1 MNVLLWILQILLALH
16 TAMGAV
22 WQITESQTVPS
33 LQAIP
38 RAAWLGLIGLE
49 LLCSLGL
56 ILPAFSR
63 NLTRLIPLSAACIGA
78 VMVLFTMVHVASGD
92 KSYGSVVYWMIVAA
106 VCGFIAY
113 GRFKLK
119 PID

>member
-22 WQITESQTVPS
+22 WQITDSGSVPS
-33 LQAIP
+33 LRAIP
-38 RAAWLGLIGLE
+38 QGGWWALIVLE

-63 NLTRLIPLSAACIGA
+63 SRTILVPLSAAGIGA
-78 VMVLFTMVHVASGD
+78 VMVLFSGVHMASGD
-92 KSYGSVVYWMIVAA
+92 PSLGPMVYWLVVAVFCA
-106 VCGFIAY
+106 FVAW
-113 GRFKLK
+113 GRLKLK
-119 PID
+119 PL

>member
-1 MNVLLWILQILLALH
+1 MNALLWILQILLALH

-22 WQITESQTVPS
+22 WQITESGTVPS

-38 RAAWLGLIGLE
+38 QAAWMALIGLE

-78 VMVLFTMVHVASGD
+78 VMLLFSVVHLASGD
-92 KSYGSVVYWMIVAA
+92 KTYGSIVYWMIVAA
-106 VCGFIAY
+106 V
-113 GRFKLK
+113 
-119 PID
+119 

>member
-22 WQITESQTVPS
+22 WQITESQSVPS

-38 RAAWLGLIGLE
+38 RGAWLALIALE

-78 VMVLFTMVHVASGD
+78 VMILFCAVHFGSGD
-92 KSYGSVVYWMIVAA
+92 RSLGPVIYWLVVVL
-106 VCGFIAY
+106 VCGFIAF
-113 GRFKLK
+113 GRLRLK
-119 PID
+119 PV